1 MRRLSF
7 DQINGPGDSHA
18 SKTYNGNGTAD
29 KDSGPI
35 VYPSTDFLIHEKAD
49 ILTPRTIPI
58 TGIDMNTAANPP
70 IIGTGPDSIWATVN
84 ISAEASSNEPFNL
97 GWPAPLD
104 VVIILDIV
112 YVLSFQQC
120 SESIS
125 NRTRPHI
132 HISML
137 RQIVTSSLAIV
148 SSLTAVDDRF
158 AIVYVDKDSAHGFGL
173 LLSLG
178 VHSLDSARIAMD
190 GFSLH
195 QLTGQRSRKIE
206 LQKIIQQI
214 SETVYLRDRP
224 ALCHTFFVTASPSV
238 RLSTP
243 ATDKEIGFHTIS
255 PHFRFPFSG
264 SNIPSGWHIFYD
276 TNSYDA
282 NSKEAVLRHKIS
294 TAIEHMRT
302 GVEPGVVTDLKLSLV
317 AGDRCQVQAV
327 LEECHLDL
335 LRPGEKW
342 IVPVQIRVPTASIRR
357 PLQVTDGNTTCRN
370 SHPTVE
376 KVMTQLQDLLTD
388 LSHEDITQHIM
399 SARLEYRHTLLSAH
413 NIVQLESS
421 CMVVRDAHEFGIA
434 SLEP

>member
-1 MRRLSF
+1 
-7 DQINGPGDSHA
+7 
-18 SKTYNGNGTAD
+18 
-29 KDSGPI
+29 
-35 VYPSTDFLIHEKAD
+35 
-49 ILTPRTIPI
+49 
-58 TGIDMNTAANPP
+58 
-70 IIGTGPDSIWATVN
+70 
-84 ISAEASSNEPFNL
+84 
-97 GWPAPLD
+97 
-104 VVIILDIV
+104 
-112 YVLSFQQC
+112 
-120 SESIS
+120 
-125 NRTRPHI
+125 
-132 HISML
+132 ML
-137 RQIVTSSLAIV
+137 RQIVASSLAIV

-158 AIVYVDKDSAHGFGL
+158 AISYIDKDSADGFGL
-173 LLSLG
+173 LLPLG

-190 GFSLH
+190 VFSLH

-224 ALCHTFFVTASPSV
+224 AVCHAFFVTASPSV

-243 ATDKEIGFHTIS
+243 ATDRGIGFHTIS

-264 SNIPSGWHIFYD
+264 SDIPSGWHIFYD

-302 GVEPGVVTDLKLSLV
+302 GVEPGVVTDLKLSLA
-317 AGDRCQVQAV
+317 AGDRCQVQTV
-327 LEECHLDL
+327 FEECHLDL

-342 IVPVQIRVPTASIRR
+342 MVPVQVRVPAASIRQ
-357 PLQVTDGNTTCRN
+357 PLQVTDGNTTCHN

-388 LSHEDITQHIM
+388 FSREDITQHIM
-399 SARLEYRHTLLSAH
+399 SARLEYRHTLLPAH

-421 CMVVRDAHEFGIA
+421 CMVVRDVHEFGIA
-434 SLEP
+434 SLEL